1 MKKKSITNRAHS
13 VKRIEAIDEG
23 TKFLGRLVTKD
34 GTYHVIK
41 NDKVLIVRRGKVIKP
56 I

>member
-13 VKRIEAIDEG
+13 VKQIESIEDG
-23 TKFLGRLVTKD
+23 TKFLGRIITKD

-41 NDKVLIVRRGKVIKP
+41 RDKVLVVRRGKVINP
-56 I
+56 V